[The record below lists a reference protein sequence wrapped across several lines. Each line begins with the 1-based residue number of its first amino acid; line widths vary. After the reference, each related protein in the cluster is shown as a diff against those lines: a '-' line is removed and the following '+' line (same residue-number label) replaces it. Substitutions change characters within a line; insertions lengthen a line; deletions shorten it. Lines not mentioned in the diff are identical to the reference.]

1 MRNFFKLT
9 SILAVAA
16 TTVAAQ
22 AETEFQGT
30 FGYKSDHL
38 RRAQVIGNDGA
49 YYGNLNFSKAG
60 LSFSVTLLESKGGV
74 DSNAAEAILNYQT
87 DVTEEQFE
95 IGYSAS
101 VGQVN
106 FDLKILD
113 RTIGLNDDDNES
125 TYIELKEKEN
135 SISFN
140 VGDFDYSYVDGEL
153 TMPDETED
161 FELGYDVH
169 SIGYDVNNVNFTLG
183 RMRYDSEGSPSYN
196 YYEIETG
203 TEMFGLDVSVMLTGV
218 ISSDELEGE
227 LEPKDRLVL
236 GFSKSIDL

>member
-1 MRNFFKLT
+1 MKTFPKIMAGIALIAT
-9 SILAVAA
+9 SV
-16 TTVAAQ
+16 VVQ
-22 AETEFQGT
+22 AETEFNGT

-38 RRAQVIGNDGA
+38 RRAQVIGNDGG

-60 LSFSVTLLESKGGV
+60 LSFSATALESKGGAV
-74 DSNAAEAILNYQT
+74 DGEALVLFT
-87 DVTEEQFE
+87 DDSTEEQFE

-113 RTIGLNDDDNES
+113 RTSGLYGDYEDKYVEV
-125 TYIELKEKEN
+125 KEKEN

-153 TMPDETED
+153 TLEEGID
-161 FELGYDVH
+161 LRYDVN

-183 RMRYDSEGSPSYN
+183 RMRYDAEVSPSYK

-203 TEMFGLDVSVMLTGV
+203 TEMFGLYVSVMVTGV
-218 ISSDELEGE
+218 ISTHEFGDQLKS
-227 LEPKDRLVL
+227 KDRLVL